1 LRAAKRLQTNSR
13 EDLIQL
19 PKHQEE
25 TQMNKNNFSLV
36 WTFVSC
42 ALLLGATA
50 PSYAAVD
57 EAVLKGRKVYERGGC
72 EGCHG
77 PGAEG
82 AAAFPNLVNS
92 LKTLSK
98 EQFTETVLNGK
109 GAMRAFKDNKL
120 VVEGMDNL
128 YTYVK
133 ARSDGTVPG
142 GKLE

>member
-1 LRAAKRLQTNSR
+1 MTKNIISAIGASVVLLFAAQNA
-13 EDLIQL
+13 
-19 PKHQEE
+19 
-25 TQMNKNNFSLV
+25 F
-36 WTFVSC
+36 
-42 ALLLGATA
+42 
-50 PSYAAVD
+50 AVD

-98 EQFTETVLNGK
+98 EQFTATVLNGK
-109 GAMRAFKDNKL
+109 GAMRAFKDNKT

-128 YTYVK
+128 YAYVK
-133 ARSDGTVPG
+133 ARSDGAVPG